1 MVQLL
6 FAEVLHDYHPKL
18 FRRWWDDA
26 MAYAKTEAAA
36 GSPFAQEC
44 LRKDSASAE
53 KSPSRHQQVFHH
65 YSFAFVGRR
74 DAQGRFLHRDEFYTL
89 SPDFYRAYRARMAD
103 YLSGLAKEL
112 F

>member
-1 MVQLL
+1 M
-6 FAEVLHDYHPKL
+6 
-18 FRRWWDDA
+18 
-26 MAYAKTEAAA
+26 
-36 GSPFAQEC
+36 
-44 LRKDSASAE
+44 
-53 KSPSRHQQVFHH
+53 FHH

-89 SPDFYRAYRARMAD
+89 SPDFYRAYRDRMAD